1 MSNYTEIEKKAINQ
15 LRFYV
20 EDSPMIVPY
29 VREDDKE
36 PIWDGY
42 LYLYTDSAKDKEHFF
57 DKVAVQIKGKTVDY
71 IKTDNFKYAIDTR
84 DLRAYLNEPVVYVV
98 CQIVKETKERKL
110 FYRCLLPE
118 TIKNILKG
126 KDKQDT
132 VSVKMKPFPEECSDF
147 ENILTTFVSDRRK
160 QFQYAHSSS
169 ISIEEVKK
177 RGIAQFQLSTP
188 AKPMSRIET
197 LQYLSSHESF
207 LYANLDS
214 QYNITIPVDL
224 GGEYSISF
232 GIAKDVEIKV
242 GDRVFFNSV
251 NSKIENGIIKVNVE
265 DALTFECEDVNE
277 ILHPKTVQVHTR
289 SDQLDKRLKE
299 YEFILAL
306 CKHQMISVGDHRFDV
321 DVEGFGDISEI
332 ERQYAYWHDVQL
344 LLNKLNVT
352 KPLLLSTI
360 KSEDFHHI
368 ELLRESILRGKLLN
382 SSSENDELYILSIGN
397 INLLIW
403 SSKVGDNKCRMGDF
417 FDGSIEL
424 GFQRDDEMLAASP
437 FSYLR
442 NKLWHKIDNIP
453 FETLIESMNSVAM
466 KHDFAFELANFDL
479 LAMIKGAD
487 DSQNDDVR
495 FNELLKWSLVLNA
508 WLTER
513 ASNKTESTIC
523 KINQLQI
530 LKRQRPLNPQENE
543 YLQSLLS
550 DEDLDSQLK
559 LGASALLE
567 DEVSFLHYKNEIPP
581 TDFANLNE
589 QPIAKFFF
597 E

>member
-1 MSNYTEIEKKAINQ
+1 
-15 LRFYV
+15 
-20 EDSPMIVPY
+20 
-29 VREDDKE
+29 
-36 PIWDGY
+36 
-42 LYLYTDSAKDKEHFF
+42 
-57 DKVAVQIKGKTVDY
+57 
-71 IKTDNFKYAIDTR
+71 
-84 DLRAYLNEPVVYVV
+84 
-98 CQIVKETKERKL
+98 
-110 FYRCLLPE
+110 
-118 TIKNILKG
+118 
-126 KDKQDT
+126 
-132 VSVKMKPFPEECSDF
+132 
-147 ENILTTFVSDRRK
+147 
-160 QFQYAHSSS
+160 
-169 ISIEEVKK
+169 
-177 RGIAQFQLSTP
+177 
-188 AKPMSRIET
+188 
-197 LQYLSSHESF
+197 

-214 QYNITIPVDL
+214 QYNITIPIDL

-306 CKHQMISVGDHRFDV
+306 CKHQMISVGVHRFDV

-368 ELLRESILRGKLLN
+368 ELLRESILRGNLLN

-424 GFQRDDEMLAASP
+424 GFQRDDEMLAVSP

-508 WLTER
+508 WLIER

-550 DEDLDSQLK
+550 DEDIDSQLK